1 MKRLTL
7 LLVLLLATQSAG
19 VLYQLGDLE
28 GINADKTIT
37 RVGLDSDGDAG
48 LVIEK
53 YVRLENESDEE
64 RFSEATQYPYRIED
78 SYESSTQELVENADE
93 QTTRRMEWS
102 GGKLTI
108 ETVEIPRKWGVVK
121 FRFNWTSFANSSN
134 DSLDT
139 SPSLSGYILSTNDAL
154 IYKYPTK
161 YNPNLTTPPVDS
173 VTNNSVTWEGARHFD
188 EDEPYITL
196 DEDTPP
202 PTNNSTTPT
211 LGPNTDMD
219 QVQQEPSTGGTDIT
233 IYLLLILMVGA
244 LVLGASALL
253 YLYRYRAGEHPQGTS
268 LDEQP
273 GTVKGEPGSDA
284 QNEEPAAGN
293 PTSTESSGE
302 EVLTDEERVIR
313 LVESAGGRVKQKQI
327 NEETGWSSAKV
338 SKLTSKLEDEGR
350 IEKLRMGR
358 ENILELSGNGESRG
372 SGEQ

>member
-7 LLVLLLATQSAG
+7 LLALLLATQSAG

-28 GINADKTIT
+28 GVNADKTVT
-37 RVGLDSDGDAG
+37 RVSLDSDGDAG
-48 LVIEK
+48 VVIEK
-53 YVRLENESDEE
+53 YVRLQNETDEE
-64 RFSEATQYPYRIED
+64 RFSEATQYPYQIEN

-121 FRFNWTSFANSSN
+121 YRFNWTSFADSSN

-139 SPSLSGYILSTNDAL
+139 RPSLSGYILSRNDAL
-154 IYKYPTK
+154 IYNYPTK

-188 EDEPYITL
+188 EGEPYIIL

-202 PTNNSTTPT
+202 PTDNSTTPALDPT
-211 LGPNTDMD
+211 SGADE
-219 QVQQEPSTGGTDIT
+219 VQQEPSTGSTGIT
-233 IYLLLILMVGA
+233 VYLLLILMVGA

-253 YLYRYRAGEHPQGTS
+253 YLYRAGEHPQRTS
-268 LDEQP
+268 PDEQL
-273 GTVKGEPGSDA
+273 GTGKTEPGSDA
-284 QNEEPAAGN
+284 QNEGPAAGN
-293 PTSTESSGE
+293 PGSTESGGE

-358 ENILELSGNGESRG
+358 ENILELSGHGDGRG
-372 SGEQ
+372 SVE